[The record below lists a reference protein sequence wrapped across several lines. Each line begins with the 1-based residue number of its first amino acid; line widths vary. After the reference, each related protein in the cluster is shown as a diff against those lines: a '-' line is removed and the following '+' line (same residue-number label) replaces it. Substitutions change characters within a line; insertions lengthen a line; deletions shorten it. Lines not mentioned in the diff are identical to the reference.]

1 MSHSSLDKHWSHSY
15 CGTVKNI
22 TISVEDALY
31 REARVAAAKRQTSV
45 SAMVRGYLTAL
56 VQGKIALPDEDESE
70 EARDLRERE
79 ELADLL
85 GSCRLVLGYEPSR
98 EKTYER

>member
-1 MSHSSLDKHWSHSY
+1 MVYPLDRTVFHGY

-22 TISVEDALY
+22 TVSLEEALY
-31 REARVAAAKRQTSV
+31 REARVVAAKRQTSV
-45 SAMVRGYLTAL
+45 SALVRGFLTAL
-56 VQGKIALPDEDESE
+56 VQGKIPLPDEDETE
-70 EARDLRERE
+70 EARDRRERG

-85 GSCRLVLGYEPSR
+85 DSCQLVLGYEPSR